1 MEDLQRA
8 LDKAKIA
15 LMSKPDSAFFTTVC
29 FSLKHV
35 WDNTIPT
42 AATNGTTIKFNPDF
56 FMDLNVEERVFLLLH
71 ESMHVAYLHMERV
84 MERNR
89 AKWNVA
95 ADHVINLLLIDR
107 GFKMPKKGSANPD
120 YKDLSTE
127 EVYKLLPEQK
137 ESECDLDIE
146 PGEGDP
152 TELRQSVEDILVR
165 AEIQSRMQN
174 DKAGS
179 IPGDIQIF
187 LNGLLKPKLPWNRIL
202 QKFLYSTAKSDY
214 SFRKPNRRHFPEYY
228 LPSLHSESLV
238 DLAIAVD
245 ISGSVSDEQ
254 FKRFISEIHS
264 IFKMMKPEKISLIQF
279 DTRIQSIDQIHNLHE
294 LSKVKFIGRGG
305 TEIVPVID
313 WVNKNKPQVFLT
325 FTDGEFRFK
334 NAETKVQSIWLIHEN
349 PKFEAPFGRVIHYN
363 IQ

>member
-1 MEDLQRA
+1 MKDLQRA

-15 LMSKPDSAFFTTVC
+15 LMSKPDSTFFTTVC

-42 AATNGTTIKFNPDF
+42 AATNGVCIKFNPDF
-56 FMDLNVEERVFLLLH
+56 FMGLSVEERVFLLLH
-71 ESMHVAYLHMERV
+71 ESMHVAYLHMERL
-84 MERNR
+84 MERDR
-89 AKWNVA
+89 AKFNVA
-95 ADHVINLLLIDR
+95 ADHVINLQLIER
-107 GFKMPKKGSANPD
+107 GFKMPKMGLANPD
-120 YKDLSTE
+120 YKSLSTE
-127 EVYKLLPEQK
+127 EVYKLLPDQD
-137 ESECDLDIE
+137 ESQCDMDLE

-152 TELRQSVEDILVR
+152 GELRQQVEDILVR
-165 AEIQSRMQN
+165 AYVQSKMDN
-174 DKAGS
+174 NSPGS

-334 NAETKVQSIWLIHEN
+334 NAETKVPSIWLIHEN
-349 PKFEAPFGRVIHYN
+349 PNFSAPFGRVIHYT

>member
-8 LDKAKIA
+8 MDKAKIA
-15 LMSKPDSAFFTTVC
+15 LMSKPDSTFFTTVC

-42 AATNGTTIKFNPDF
+42 AATNGTSIKFNPDYF
-56 FMDLNVEERVFLLLH
+56 KGLTVEERVFLLLH

-84 MERNR
+84 MERDR

-95 ADHVINLLLIDR
+95 ADHVINLQLIDR
-107 GFKMPKKGSANPD
+107 GFKMPKMGLANPD
-120 YKDLSTE
+120 YRGLSTE

>member
-1 MEDLQRA
+1 
-8 LDKAKIA
+8 
-15 LMSKPDSAFFTTVC
+15 MSKPDSAFFTTVC

-35 WDNTIPT
+35 WDNTLPT
-42 AATNGTTIKFNPDF
+42 AATNGTSIKFNPDF
-56 FMDLNVEERVFLLLH
+56 FMGLNVEERVFLLLH

-84 MERNR
+84 MERDR

-95 ADHVINLLLIDR
+95 ADHVINLQLIDR
-107 GFKMPKKGSANPD
+107 GFKMPKMGSANPD
-120 YKDLSTE
+120 YRGLSTE

>member
-42 AATNGTTIKFNPDF
+42 AATNGVCIKFNPDF
-56 FMDLNVEERVFLLLH
+56 FMGLSVEERVFLLLH
-71 ESMHVAYLHMERV
+71 ESMHVAYLHMERL
-84 MERNR
+84 MERDR

-95 ADHVINLLLIDR
+95 ADHVINLQLIER
-107 GFKMPKKGSANPD
+107 GFRMPKMCLANPD